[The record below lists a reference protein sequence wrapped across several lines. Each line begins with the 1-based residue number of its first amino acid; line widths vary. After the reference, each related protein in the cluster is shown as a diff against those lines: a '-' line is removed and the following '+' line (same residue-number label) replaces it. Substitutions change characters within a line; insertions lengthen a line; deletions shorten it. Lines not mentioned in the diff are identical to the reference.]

1 MVPEGVPAE
10 SDSSSLTISDRF
22 SLYEVLT
29 NRNTINWRRVDDRY
43 LLYQTSDFQFTYFD
57 SETKNQSYDF
67 SGNLLLPGY
76 PFNADSFG
84 IEWSPVISY
93 NKRPTGSAF
102 HSMADFGP
110 VLKSRFKGV
119 PFQARAG
126 IAGYGWNDN
135 IHNGLFGTE
144 FKDFDGDPGYYG
156 GIRIGD
162 FSSGIG
168 GLPLHVNMQAD
179 GKYINNN
186 GLGLLMGSALYRHA
200 LASGDSIFLFA
211 GDSLLNGK
219 DIYLRSNVGS
229 GLYESSPWR
238 IRHSLTASAGFKV
251 APRLGF
257 EPAFFY
263 SYGRSTVEYPKDS
276 ASLNN
281 VKNSEH
287 SLNLQMSSLG
297 RYFFDYTGGIEFI
310 WGNQDKLYKIVPS
323 GPLLDTTE
331 IPSQFYDYRCDEA
344 ATDHALRLNFPENI
358 SVDYEFHA
366 VRESRKYPVLH
377 LINGDSTANQD
388 ESDYVRLM
396 HRAAINADSL
406 SFFSVS
412 LWGDYSKTY
421 LYYYRRP
428 NSGNSKQRDEYRI
441 GVDASLIWEKIR
453 IDERLF
459 AESEVTEFK
468 FKEVHLNDPPP
479 YSRKFS
485 SRLSGEWS
493 ITERLQLQISWYQVY
508 YDNGWWYGREY
519 FDTTSTQ
526 RANYYAINMKSNDC
540 SINAALNV
548 QLENLNFSFGTS
560 VSDIFQRF
568 YDEPSRSYQIK
579 DYGKGYI
586 FEPYL
591 DFKYPFGF
599 ITAQGKIKRII
610 NTLDTRRYV
619 LKRNWDIT
627 LNAIAE
633 FR

>member
-1 MVPEGVPAE
+1 MPEAVPAE

-29 NRNTINWRRVDDRY
+29 NRNTINWRRVEDKY
-43 LLYQTSDFQFTYFD
+43 LLSQTSDFQFTYFD

-67 SGNLLLPGY
+67 SGNLFLPGY

-84 IEWSPVISY
+84 IEWSPVFSY
-93 NKRPTGSAF
+93 NKRSTGSAF
-102 HSMADFGP
+102 HSMADLGP
-110 VLKSRFKGV
+110 VLKSRFMGV

-135 IHNGLFGTE
+135 VQNGLFGTAL
-144 FKDFDGDPGYYG
+144 KDYNGDPGYYG

-168 GLPLHVNMQAD
+168 GLPLHVNLQAD

-200 LASGDSIFLFA
+200 IASGDSVFLYA
-211 GDSLLNGK
+211 GDSLLSGK
-219 DIYLRSNVGS
+219 DIYLRSNIGS
-229 GLYESSPWR
+229 GLYENSPWR
-238 IRHSLTASAGFKV
+238 IRHSLTASAGFKA

-257 EPAFFY
+257 EPALFY
-263 SYGRSTVEYPKDS
+263 SYGRSTVEYPNDS

-287 SLNLQMSSLG
+287 TLNFQISSMG
-297 RYFFDYTGGIEFI
+297 HYFFDYTGGMEFI

-406 SFFSVS
+406 SFFSV
-412 LWGDYSKTY
+412 
-421 LYYYRRP
+421 
-428 NSGNSKQRDEYRI
+428 
-441 GVDASLIWEKIR
+441 
-453 IDERLF
+453 
-459 AESEVTEFK
+459 
-468 FKEVHLNDPPP
+468 
-479 YSRKFS
+479 
-485 SRLSGEWS
+485 
-493 ITERLQLQISWYQVY
+493 
-508 YDNGWWYGREY
+508 
-519 FDTTSTQ
+519 
-526 RANYYAINMKSNDC
+526 
-540 SINAALNV
+540 
-548 QLENLNFSFGTS
+548 
-560 VSDIFQRF
+560 
-568 YDEPSRSYQIK
+568 
-579 DYGKGYI
+579 
-586 FEPYL
+586 
-591 DFKYPFGF
+591 
-599 ITAQGKIKRII
+599 
-610 NTLDTRRYV
+610 
-619 LKRNWDIT
+619 
-627 LNAIAE
+627 
-633 FR
+633 